1 MPHRAAAAERR
12 VRGAERGELW
22 GHCSDLRVGAPV
34 SARETESLRPT
45 LLIFND
51 IAHIHTAYNTCCYA
65 FTTDIKSYST
75 DAILSKK
82 MYK

>member
-1 MPHRAAAAERR
+1 MRSRARAAPPLSAACA
-12 VRGAERGELW
+12 GAEQGELR

-51 IAHIHTAYNTCCYA
+51 IAHIHTRP
-65 FTTDIKSYST
+65 TTLDVMP
-75 DAILSKK
+75 L
-82 MYK
+82 

>member
-1 MPHRAAAAERR
+1 MSWRCSSAVRR
-12 VRGAERGELW
+12 VRRCRRRGELR

-51 IAHIHTAYNTCCYA
+51 IAHIHTRP
-65 FTTDIKSYST
+65 TTL
-75 DAILSKK
+75 AVMPL
-82 MYK
+82 